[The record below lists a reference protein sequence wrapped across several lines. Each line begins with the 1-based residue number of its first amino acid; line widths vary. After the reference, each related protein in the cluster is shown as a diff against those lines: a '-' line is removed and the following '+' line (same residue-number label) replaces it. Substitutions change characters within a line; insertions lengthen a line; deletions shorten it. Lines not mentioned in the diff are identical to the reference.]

1 MKLKNKPAII
11 ALLILLSA
19 SAFANTKSQEEG
31 TKQVVVPLEGG
42 GFVSLSTEIVPA
54 GSTQLSFSSLEV
66 ESNVIHRVLVDEAGS
81 FFFGYDLVIEPL
93 LSSKQFRV
101 TVRPLSPDFEQRL
114 RARKSFQ
121 TRSVHPN
128 FNASNF
134 PAAPQVIHDGDAFA
148 LDVLIN
154 PRTGVR
160 ISDVLKVSFEQ
171 ASLRDVAPSEGSAP
185 RDFTVADVALKMSNY
200 KLFVDG
206 ELIAGAKPTGACAG
220 PVIWFYAP
228 GRGRFIFSLIPQP
241 GYDFKKAA
249 VIDHNK
255 IAFTHGGERFE
266 WVSSSAVVGI
276 GGNWNLYVLHDP
288 AYVPDP
294 FLMGVRGMDAQRKPG
309 SPASRW
315 DEIETTIEGAARRS
329 RNGGPT
335 GFGRAKP
342 DSRRDENDTP
352 AKGNARIIIGA
363 ANRVEL
369 LLPRN

>member
-1 MKLKNKPAII
+1 MKNKLT
-11 ALLILLSA
+11 ALALIILLSV
-19 SAFANTKSQEEG
+19 SVFAGTKGQEEG

-66 ESNVIHRVLVDEAGS
+66 ESNIIHRVLVDEGGS
-81 FFFGYDLVIEPL
+81 FFFGYDLVIEPIR
-93 LSSKQFRV
+93 SSKQFKV

-114 RARKSFQ
+114 RARKPFQ

-128 FNASNF
+128 FNPSNF
-134 PAAPQVIHDGDAFA
+134 PSRSKVISDGDAFA
-148 LDVLIN
+148 LDVLVN
-154 PRTGVR
+154 PSTNVR
-160 ISDVLKVSFEQ
+160 ISDVLKVSFDVS
-171 ASLRDVAPSEGSAP
+171 SLRDVAASEGSVP
-185 RDFTVADVALKMSNY
+185 RDFTLADVALKMSNY

-228 GRGRFIFSLIPQP
+228 GRGRFIFSLTPQA

-249 VIDHNK
+249 TIEHNK
-255 IAFTHGGERFE
+255 ITFTLGGERFE

-288 AYVPDP
+288 TYIPDP
-294 FLMGVRGMDAQRKPG
+294 FLMGVKGATVQNKPG
-309 SPASRW
+309 SSSRW
-315 DEIETTIEGAARRS
+315 DEIETSIQGAVRRS
-329 RNGGPT
+329 KNGGAT
-335 GFGRAKP
+335 GFEGKS
-342 DSRRDENDTP
+342 DSSRDENDTP
-352 AKGNARIIIGA
+352 SAGNARIIIGA

-369 LLPRN
+369 LLPKN